1 MGQASLLGMT
11 HRRPSVSSSAVF
23 LSRRPLSRA
32 NRLLPSPFFL
42 FFLFSGLQLNQPRV
56 SREIIAQSH
65 GASLELGLRFFPLP
79 SSFFQAHF
87 THFSFSLLLFFLII
101 TLSTDVPA
109 VLREEHHSAVTL
121 YCSPAAF
128 LPR

>member
-32 NRLLPSPFFL
+32 NRLLPSPFFF

-65 GASLELGLRFFPLP
+65 GASLSWACCLQTF
-79 SSFFQAHF
+79 FFQAHF

-109 VLREEHHSAVTL
+109 ILREEHHSAVTL

>member
-11 HRRPSVSSSAVF
+11 HRRPSVSSSAVC

-65 GASLELGLRFFPLP
+65 GASLELGLRFF
-79 SSFFQAHF
+79 SAAFK
-87 THFSFSLLLFFLII
+87 LFFSKRTLLIFPS
-101 TLSTDVPA
+101 L
-109 VLREEHHSAVTL
+109 
-121 YCSPAAF
+121 CF
-128 LPR
+128 FFF

>member
-1 MGQASLLGMT
+1 MGLASLLGMT
-11 HRRPSVSSSAVF
+11 HRRPSVSSSAGF

-65 GASLELGLRFFPLP
+65 GASLSWACTFFRCLQTF
-79 SSFFQAHF
+79 FFQAHF
-87 THFSFSLLLFFLII
+87 TNFSFSLLPFF
-101 TLSTDVPA
+101 
-109 VLREEHHSAVTL
+109 
-121 YCSPAAF
+121 F
-128 LPR
+128 